1 MAKSQVTIPIFIPHS
16 GCPHM
21 CIFCNQWSTTGTEK
35 QADAD
40 FVHKQVDKYLAGVS
54 ASVKHIEIA
63 FFGGSFTAIPNK
75 KQEELLEAANIH
87 LQRKTIQGIRLST
100 RPDYIDNDILD
111 VLKKYGVTTV
121 ELGVQSFDDIVL
133 KASNR
138 GHTAQDSHEA
148 IGLVKKYGFDVIIQ
162 LMPGLP
168 GDTKIKSIE
177 SASIAASLGPSGAR
191 IYPAVVIKN
200 TGLEKLYM
208 EKSYTP
214 LSMEE
219 AVETCKDMHVIFD
232 NKKIPV
238 IRIGLHPF
246 SEDELKN
253 IIAGPYHPSFG
264 FFVKSR
270 IKRDITHNWIKDY
283 IKKNGVPETLDLPL
297 PEKEREEYIGY
308 KKENIE
314 FFKKEFGIKNINY

>member
-21 CIFCNQWSTTGTEK
+21 CIFCNQWSATGTEK

-40 FVHKQVDKYLAGVS
+40 FINSQVDRYLSGIPE
-54 ASVKHIEIA
+54 SVKHIEIA
-63 FFGGSFTAIPNK
+63 FFGGSFTAIPIK

-100 RPDYIDNDILD
+100 RPDYIDNNILGF
-111 VLKKYGVTTV
+111 LKKYGVTTI
-121 ELGVQSFDDIVL
+121 ELGVQSFDDTVL
-133 KASNR
+133 HASNR

-148 IGLVKKYGFDVIIQ
+148 IGLIEKSGFNIIIQ

-168 GDTKIKSIE
+168 GDTKIKSIQ
-177 SASIAASLGPSGAR
+177 SAEIASSLSPSGAR

-200 TGLEKLYM
+200 TGLEKLYLD
-208 EKSYTP
+208 KSYSP

-219 AVETCKDMHVIFD
+219 AVETCKEMHIIFD
-232 NKKIPV
+232 NKNIPV

-246 SEDELKN
+246 SGEELKN

-270 IKRDITHNWIKDY
+270 IKRDNTCRWILDY
-283 IKKNGVPETLDLPL
+283 IKKNGVPATLDLAF

-314 FFKKEFGIKNINY
+314 FFKNEFGIKNINY